1 MATLAAHDQENAVRS
16 LQVGPG
22 GKPLAAGAKSFAA
35 KTPATRAPK
44 TPFKLPLNDENVFTQ
59 AGKTAKQDGKRD
71 AGAFVTPAGTRR
83 RGPATCTRLTPDTG
97 PRNPLRAK
105 TTNAKGKP
113 FQTPAPL
120 ASSAKTL
127 KASPRLRRPK
137 VKVHQPEVD
146 AESEHDVPEIEY
158 MPPKEVPLLDDMDD
172 YIPRD
177 WDFSVLSGPDAMRG
191 ITSAYHNPTEDDGRT
206 RGQREFEESLA
217 RDRKKRD
224 DEFDKV
230 FAAQMAKDDAETRRY
245 FGITEPKKEA
255 PKPTV
260 KKTLAVRPATGLST
274 VRARSAATALAPID
288 RSTPRFGASTAAARV
303 PTGIISGRKTSKT
316 PVESTTTRHAR
327 QASAAVSSKS
337 TIGYAQGRAVRSG
350 SAVRPPLSNV
360 TKPVGPSLST
370 AKRAGSA
377 TPHFASGHQRT
388 VSAAASTRSRPFSR
402 SSSTSTNATLVSPSQ
417 ADPFEET
424 AESIERELELLA
436 LQDDM
441 GDDDEWLNS
450 FGNQL
455 GGVDP
460 LDEEL
465 ADFQLQLPEGI

>member
-1 MATLAAHDQENAVRS
+1 M
-16 LQVGPG
+16 G
-22 GKPLAAGAKSFAA
+22 
-35 KTPATRAPK
+35 
-44 TPFKLPLNDENVFTQ
+44 
-59 AGKTAKQDGKRD
+59 
-71 AGAFVTPAGTRR
+71 
-83 RGPATCTRLTPDTG
+83 
-97 PRNPLRAK
+97 AK
-105 TTNAKGKP
+105 TTNAKGKA

-120 ASSAKTL
+120 GSSAKTL

-137 VKVHQPEVD
+137 VKVHQPEVE
-146 AESEHDVPEIEY
+146 AKSEDDVPEIEY

-177 WDFSVLSGPDAMRG
+177 WDFSILSGPDAMRG

-206 RGQREFEESLA
+206 RGQREFEESLE

-224 DEFDKV
+224 EEFDKI

-260 KKTLAVRPATGLST
+260 KATSTVRPATGLST
-274 VRARSAATALAPID
+274 MRARSAAAALAPTG
-288 RSTPRFGASTAAARV
+288 RSTPRFGASSTAAKARV
-303 PTGIISGRKTSKT
+303 PTGLVSGRKTPKT
-316 PVESTTTRHAR
+316 PVEPTSSRHAR
-327 QASAAVSSKS
+327 HASAVVSSKS

-350 SAVRPPLSNV
+350 SAMRPPLSNV

-370 AKRAGSA
+370 AKRAGTT
-377 TPHFASGHQRT
+377 TPSFASGHQRT
-388 VSAAASTRSRPFSR
+388 VSAAASTKSRPFSR
-402 SSSTSTNATLVSPSQ
+402 SSSTSTNATLVAPPQ

-424 AESIERELELLA
+424 AESVERELELLA

-455 GGVDP
+455 VGVDP
-460 LDEEL
+460 LEEEF